1 MNALHHSSAS
11 FFFQVF
17 GVKQKHIH
25 ISIINKV
32 LLLIAVVVVFDY
44 SQKTADMAKDTWKHC
59 VTVQLT

>member
-17 GVKQKHIH
+17 GVKKNIH

-44 SQKTADMAKDTWKHC
+44 SQKTAAMAKDTWKHC